1 MTKKA
6 DNVALIR
13 KALTEAFKL
22 GKHTDWL
29 GTGTDRAQAD
39 HDELAYMAA
48 ILAGEQA
55 LNELHGYGL
64 PPH

>member
-13 KALTEAFKL
+13 KALTEALEL
-22 GKHTDWL
+22 GKHNDWL
-29 GTGTDRAQAD
+29 GTGTDRAQAE
-39 HDELAYMAA
+39 HDEQTYMAT

-64 PPH
+64 PSH